1 MHLFGLGIMGWFE
14 SRSNEE
20 RGNFAGR
27 VGERRQRQSFGNL
40 EAHFRALRC
49 VRVIVFPYPF
59 VYNSWHRMHGFSQ
72 RERERASRC
81 GNYLKIFRKCHV
93 ATNSSK
99 TFRRHHYDHSRGKTC
114 YLSLAYLAIIH
125 PNLCVLLLRVRF
137 VSHC

>member
-1 MHLFGLGIMGWFE
+1 MGWFE

-49 VRVIVFPYPF
+49 VRVIVFPYLF

-72 RERERASRC
+72 RERERERERAD
-81 GNYLKIFRKCHV
+81 V
-93 ATNSSK
+93 ATTSK
-99 TFRRHHYDHSRGKTC
+99 YLENATWQLIHLRLFVDIIMTIAEARLVTF
-114 YLSLAYLAIIH
+114 LWPIL
-125 PNLCVLLLRVRF
+125 P
-137 VSHC
+137 

>member
-1 MHLFGLGIMGWFE
+1 MGWFE

-49 VRVIVFPYPF
+49 VRVIVFPYLF

-72 RERERASRC
+72 RERESKQMWHRFMNFLS
-81 GNYLKIFRKCHV
+81 FWSQPCH
-93 ATNSSK
+93 
-99 TFRRHHYDHSRGKTC
+99 
-114 YLSLAYLAIIH
+114 SL
-125 PNLCVLLLRVRF
+125 N
-137 VSHC
+137 